1 MTPGQVRQGAVVE
14 QLSEHR
20 SFAPLLIGITGKL
33 DLRGADAAVRAALDA
48 AFDRLDERCPTTPK
62 VLVSAI
68 ARGAD
73 TVAAEAALAR
83 PNWTVVAPLPFSE
96 ALYRQDFDEAG
107 AARLRALLA
116 DPRVHAMVIDPL
128 RARIGG
134 KPLTDKD
141 LGRSSKTP
149 NHARTDH
156 YEQAGLFIAERAGI
170 LVAIKQAEETPGKI
184 GGTARIVH
192 HRLNGRLDADSV
204 RVVARSD
211 ALLEPP
217 RLVDRHTGPV
227 WVVDLTRL
235 KDNPEAPADAL
246 LVLNPGHE
254 TPTPLGANQATKTSL
269 ALADGLEAFN
279 RRIARLGERA
289 TATAEASCG
298 PHHGDAA
305 SELRRLRRMLSVVQ
319 GDVVKRVRSS
329 IRDLAGLS
337 LLAILCFEIYSDLA
351 SRDFYFDKTALA
363 WAPLGCLAYVI
374 LVIAAVLVYWNAGRR
389 RWQRIGE
396 DYRAAAEALR
406 VQLVW
411 WASGL
416 TGRRDRIEQ
425 FYQHGARG
433 SVKLLRT
440 FVNQLVDGCLLRF
453 ARPGLDPDAAR
464 AWAEEQM
471 RFFDARIDARRDE
484 LAIVESAS
492 WFLFAV
498 GLGVA
503 AVLPLSQV
511 SAILRPISMAPAG
524 WSAGLRAL
532 VLAGAA
538 LAIGGLFMSS
548 LQARRSSEDGETD
561 PATPL
566 TAGWVWTAGI
576 AAGVILTLGLCF
588 SAAMVEGGEPL
599 ESQMKFAKEL
609 VGIAV
614 IMPPAIAGALRFVAD
629 KSSWAAELAG
639 YEHARAHFG
648 RGQAALAH
656 AGPLKGAAKGEHR
669 EIILALGAEALS
681 ENENWLRAHR
691 ERPLEP
697 IVGG

>member
-1 MTPGQVRQGAVVE
+1 M
-14 QLSEHR
+14 
-20 SFAPLLIGITGKL
+20 
-33 DLRGADAAVRAALDA
+33 RAALDA
-48 AFDRLDERCPTTPK
+48 AFARLDERCPTTPK
-62 VLVSAI
+62 VLVSAL

-96 ALYRQDFDEAG
+96 ALYLQDFDKAG
-107 AARLRALLA
+107 AARLKGLLE
-116 DPRVHAMVIDPL
+116 DPRVRAMVVDPL
-128 RARIGG
+128 RVRIGG
-134 KPLTDKD
+134 KPLGDED
-141 LGRSSKTP
+141 LGRSAAAP
-149 NHARTDH
+149 NHVRTDH

-235 KDNPEAPADAL
+235 KDAPDAPADAL

-254 TPTPLGANQATKTSL
+254 EATPLGANHATRTSL

-279 RRIARLGERA
+279 RRIARLSGRA
-289 TATAEASCG
+289 VAAAEASAG

-305 SELRRLRRMLSVVQ
+305 SELRRLRRMLSIVQ
-319 GDVVKRVRSS
+319 GDVAKRVRSS

-337 LLAILCFEIYSDLA
+337 LLAILCFELYSDLA
-351 SRDFYFDKTALA
+351 NRDFYFDGGGFD
-363 WAPLGCLAYVI
+363 WAPLGCIAYVV
-374 LVIAAVLVYWNAGRR
+374 LVVAAVVVYWNAGRR

-433 SVKLLRT
+433 SVKQLRT

-453 ARPGLDPDAAR
+453 AKPGLDADAAR
-464 AWAEEQM
+464 AWAEEQV
-471 RFFDARIDARRDE
+471 RFFDARIGARREE
-484 LAIVESAS
+484 LALVEGTS
-492 WFLFAV
+492 WFLFAM

-503 AVLPLSQV
+503 AALPFSQI
-511 SAILRPISMAPAG
+511 SAILTPICAAPAG
-524 WSAGLRAL
+524 WSPWLRTL
-532 VLAGAA
+532 VLIGAV

-548 LQARRSSEDGETD
+548 LQARRSADDGETD

-566 TAGWVWTAGI
+566 TAGWVWTAGL
-576 AAGVILTLGLCF
+576 AAGAILMVGLCLA
-588 SAAMVEGGEPL
+588 AAMIQGAEPL
-599 ESQMKFAKEL
+599 RAQMKLAKEL

-648 RGQAALAH
+648 RGQAALVH
-656 AGPLKGAAKGEHR
+656 AGPLRGAAVGEHR